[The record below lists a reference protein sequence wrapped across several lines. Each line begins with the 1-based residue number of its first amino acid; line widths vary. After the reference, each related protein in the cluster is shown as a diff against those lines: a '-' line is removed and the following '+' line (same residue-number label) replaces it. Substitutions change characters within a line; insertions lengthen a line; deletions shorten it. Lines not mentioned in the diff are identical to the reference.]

1 MRFKFIHEHRE
12 EFDLEIMFRVLEVSK
27 GGYYE
32 WRKRP
37 ESTRSKE
44 RKALSEKIKTI
55 HENSRNTYG
64 AARVHACLLEEDEV
78 CCKPVVASIMREQ
91 GLKGKRKGQVK
102 QKTTNSKHTHPI
114 AQNKLERAF
123 DASKPDLKWAS
134 DITYLPTSEGWL
146 YLAVTLDLFSRKIVG
161 WSMSESLESKLV
173 LDALEMAR
181 NSRNPAAG
189 LLHHSDR
196 GVQYAALD
204 FQRALAR
211 LEAVQSMSRK
221 GDCWDNAV
229 VESFFASLKCELD
242 LEDTIGS
249 RAETRAIIFE
259 WIEVWYNRERRHS
272 SLGFLSPVVFEERFH
287 TLNCPSTKS

>member
-1 MRFKFIHEHRE
+1 M
-12 EFDLEIMFRVLEVSK
+12 LRVLEVSK

-32 WRKRP
+32 WRKRK
-37 ESTRSKE
+37 ESSRSKK
-44 RKALSEKIKTI
+44 RKSLSQKVKTI
-55 HENSRNTYG
+55 FENSRNTYG
-64 AARVHACLLEEDEV
+64 SARVHACLLEEDEV

-91 GLKGKRKGQVK
+91 GLKGKRKGRVQH
-102 QKTTNSKHTHPI
+102 KTTNSKHAHPI

-134 DITYLPTSEGWL
+134 DITYLPTTEGWL
-146 YLAVTLDLFSRKIVG
+146 YLAVTLDLFSRKVVG

-181 NSRNPAAG
+181 NLRKPAAG

-211 LEAVQSMSRK
+211 LEAIQSMSRK

-242 LEDTIGS
+242 LEDAIGS
-249 RAETRAIIFE
+249 RAETRAII
-259 WIEVWYNRERRHS
+259 I
-272 SLGFLSPVVFEERFH
+272 
-287 TLNCPSTKS
+287 

>member
-64 AARVHACLLEEDEV
+64 AARVHACLLEEDEA
-78 CCKPVVASIMREQ
+78 CCKPVVASIMCEQ

-114 AQNKLERAF
+114 TQNKLERAF

-221 GDCWDNAV
+221 GECWDDAV

-272 SLGFLSPVVFEERFH
+272 SLGFLAPTVFEKKYDSR
-287 TLNCPSTKS
+287 NSKSTNS

>member
-1 MRFKFIHEHRE
+1 MRFKFIHQHRE
-12 EFDLEIMFRVLEVSK
+12 EFDLEIMLRVLEVSK

-37 ESTRSKE
+37 ESTRSAK
-44 RKALSEKIKTI
+44 RKILSQKVKTI

-64 AARVHACLLEEDEV
+64 SARVHACLLEQNES

-91 GLKGKRKGQVK
+91 GLKGKRKGRVK

-114 AQNKLERAF
+114 AQNKLERGF

-146 YLAVTLDLFSRKIVG
+146 YLAVTLDLFSRKVVG
-161 WSMSESLESKLV
+161 WSMSDSLESKLV

-181 NSRNPAAG
+181 NSRTPAAG

-196 GVQYAALD
+196 GVQYAAYD
-204 FQRALAR
+204 FQQALGR

-229 VESFFASLKCELD
+229 VESFFASFKCELD
-242 LEDTIGS
+242 LEDPIGS

-272 SLGFLSPVVFEERFH
+272 SLGFLSPLVFEERFH
-287 TLNCPSTKS
+287 TLNCLSTKS